1 MGIQKAFVGDFMR
14 NISEYQIMVSGKPKP
29 LSEATREELEQDF
42 MRMYDMVHYMEDHM
56 TPFLDLLS
64 AAINGKDAVVDEMI
78 IS

>member
-1 MGIQKAFVGDFMR
+1 MR
-14 NISEYQIMVSGKPKP
+14 NILEYQIMVGGKPKP

-56 TPFLDLLS
+56 APLLALLS
-64 AAINGKDAVVDEMI
+64 AAIYGKDAVVDEMI